1 MTVHFPSI
9 EGAEH
14 PQRSTAKGKTRSQSL
29 ISRYYQSCNLDVAK
43 EPGPDSTHWYT
54 LGVPGLLSDE
64 SDRTQRAAAETRG
77 GTAVAPPAR
86 LQTIIQEI
94 SGMAQTKEQTNPM
107 AQENFDSDVIVIGAG
122 PGGYVAAIR
131 AAQLGATVTVVEK
144 EFLGGTCLN
153 WGCIPSKAMIASV
166 DCMNHVKHAGEFGV
180 VVSGEVTMDFEKF
193 SERRNKIVTTQRGG
207 VATLFKKNKVNHV
220 EGFASFVDKNTIEIE
235 KDGKKTILRGKNF
248 ILAMGSKIIVPPIPG
263 LKGGRED
270 GIWTSDDA
278 VTAPFVPKKMLIIGG
293 GVIGVEFGYVFN
305 GLGTDVTVVEMLPT
319 VIPMMDADLGIELG
333 KQLSRQ
339 GIKIKTGSAVEKLEK
354 TKAGWKVTVKS
365 GTESTQEEFDV
376 VLVAVGRRSFT
387 DDQNLE
393 KVGVKLQRSG
403 VEVNEGLQTSVPN
416 IYAIGDVTGRI
427 QLAHVASYE
436 GQVAAENIVKGAGRK
451 ADYRAVPNCIY
462 TVPEIASVGMTEGE
476 AKEQGFD
483 VLVGKFNFRPL
494 GKAMAAREQEGFVK
508 VVSEKKYGE
517 LLGVHVVGA
526 HATDLIAQAVVAIK
540 LEATVDVMVDTIHA
554 HPTMTEA
561 FLEAYEDTHGT
572 AIHK

>member
-1 MTVHFPSI
+1 MS
-9 EGAEH
+9 
-14 PQRSTAKGKTRSQSL
+14 RSQTV
-29 ISRYYQSCNLDVAK
+29 NGPVVAS
-43 EPGPDSTHWYT
+43 P
-54 LGVPGLLSDE
+54 
-64 SDRTQRAAAETRG
+64 RG
-77 GTAVAPPAR
+77 IEK
-86 LQTIIQEI
+86 IIREI
-94 SGMAQTKEQTNPM
+94 SGLTKQQEQAEPM

-153 WGCIPSKAMIASV
+153 WGCIPSKVMIAGV
-166 DCMNHVKHAGEFGV
+166 HALHDAKHAADFGV
-180 VVSGEVTMDFEKF
+180 VVNGEVTLDFEKF
-193 SERRNKIVTTQRGG
+193 SARRDKIVSVQRGG
-207 VATLFKKNKVNHV
+207 IASLFKKNKITHV
-220 EGFASFVDKNTIEIE
+220 EGMARFTDKNTIDVE
-235 KDGKKTILRGKNF
+235 KDGKKSTLKAKNF
-248 ILAMGSKIIVPPIPG
+248 ILAMGSTIIVPPIPG

-305 GLGTDVTVVEMLPT
+305 GLGTEVTMVEMMPRL
-319 VIPMMDADLGIELG
+319 IPMMDEDLGVELG
-333 KQLSRQ
+333 KLLTRQ
-339 GIKIKTGSAVEKLEK
+339 GIKSMTSSAVEKLEK
-354 TKAGWKVTVKS
+354 TKQGWKVTVKT
-365 GTESTQEEFDV
+365 GTESTEHVADV
-376 VLVAVGRRSFT
+376 VLVAVGRRAFT
-387 DDQNLE
+387 DKLGLE
-393 KVGVKLQRSG
+393 DIGVKLHRSG
-403 VEVNEGLQTSVPN
+403 IEVSETLQTSVDN

-436 GQVAAENIVKGAGRK
+436 GQIAAENIVKGSGRE

-462 TVPEIASVGMTEGE
+462 TVPEVASVGLTEGQ
-476 AKEQGFD
+476 AKEQGYD
-483 VLVGKFNFRPL
+483 VVTGKFNFRPL
-494 GKAMAAREQEGFVK
+494 AKAMASLEQDGFVK

-517 LLGVHVVGA
+517 VLGVHVVGA

-561 FLEAYEDTHGT
+561 FLEAYEDTHGM